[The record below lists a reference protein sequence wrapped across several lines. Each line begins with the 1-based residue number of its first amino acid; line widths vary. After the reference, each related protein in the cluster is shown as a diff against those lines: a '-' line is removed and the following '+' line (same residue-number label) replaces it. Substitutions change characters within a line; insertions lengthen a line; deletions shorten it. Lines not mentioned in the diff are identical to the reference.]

1 MNNQV
6 SNRWQLSKERS
17 FWGLFFFIFCIC
29 GWAMVIMAAKKNNVD
44 IKFIDTIDIST
55 FITLITFALII
66 FNKRSILSNS
76 ITLIIWLIV
85 YLTLTHMGEPSAP
98 WIDNYVK
105 SLDIISLL
113 FAGLVSFNVCF
124 GWPIFLL
131 VDIKRQLKEK

>member
-1 MNNQV
+1 
-6 SNRWQLSKERS
+6 
-17 FWGLFFFIFCIC
+17 
-29 GWAMVIMAAKKNNVD
+29 MAAKKNNVD

-85 YLTLTHMGEPSAP
+85 YLTHMSEPSAP

>member
-1 MNNQV
+1 MNNQEPV
-6 SNRWQLSKERS
+6 CWQLSKERS

-29 GWAMVIMAAKKNNVD
+29 GSAMVIMAAKKSNVD

-76 ITLIIWLIV
+76 VTLIIWLIA
-85 YLTLTHMGEPSAP
+85 YLTNMGEPSTP

-113 FAGLVSFNVCF
+113 FAGLVCFNVLF

-131 VDIKRQLKEK
+131 VDIKRQLKGK

>member
-1 MNNQV
+1 M
-6 SNRWQLSKERS
+6 S
-17 FWGLFFFIFCIC
+17 
-29 GWAMVIMAAKKNNVD
+29 
-44 IKFIDTIDIST
+44 
-55 FITLITFALII
+55 
-66 FNKRSILSNS
+66 
-76 ITLIIWLIV
+76 
-85 YLTLTHMGEPSAP
+85 EPSAP